1 MKKWFSVT
9 PWSHEYSKMLLARVD
24 ALGLAGAEIE
34 KVRAN
39 PQPYQPD
46 DACELELLLL
56 RQMSADQLRHE
67 IRGLRTRASAVA
79 GIAPMSS
86 AGRPPSDAEILAEAI
101 YLVSAIQK
109 GYVLNDE
116 VEKTRRRMVLLMTL
130 IAAVVLGVWFA
141 GATMRGTVG
150 SLTNGVV
157 VLGVMGGY
165 TSCLRRVSTLVAGT
179 DQIAAIQAL
188 SASRSSM
195 VAAPIL
201 GVIFSLLLLLCFQGG
216 LVKGAVFPNLE
227 VIPNTAFDT
236 PFLQFLFGT
245 VKAANEDFAKLLVW
259 SFIAGFSER
268 LMPDMIDRLVAK
280 SSKS

>member
-1 MKKWFSVT
+1 M
-9 PWSHEYSKMLLARVD
+9 PWIAHEPWEHDYAKMLLAKAD
-24 ALGLAGAEIE
+24 SLGLTDPGIE
-34 KVRAN
+34 KFRTKA
-39 PQPYQPD
+39 PPFQPE
-46 DACELELLLL
+46 DACELELVLIRLL
-56 RQMSADQLRHE
+56 SADQLRQE
-67 IRGLRTRASAVA
+67 LRGLRQRATAVA
-79 GIAPMSS
+79 GIPPVTS
-86 AGRPPSDAEILAEAI
+86 AGRAATEAEMVAEAA
-101 YLVSAIQK
+101 YLVSAIHK
-109 GYVLNDE
+109 SYVLNDRME
-116 VEKTRRRMVLLMTL
+116 GTRRRMVLLMTC

-141 GATMRGTVG
+141 GATIRGTAG

-165 TSCLRRVSTLVAGT
+165 TSCLRRVSALVGGT
-179 DQIAAIQAL
+179 DPIAAIQAL

-216 LVKGAVFPNLE
+216 LVNGALFPNLE
-227 VIPNTAFDT
+227 VMPATTLET

-245 VKAANEDFAKLLVW
+245 VRASNQDFAKLLVW